1 VATEDPSRTLTFPF
15 PPAQV
20 EATTSRREL
29 AVKGFA
35 ALAAVAAVRPEPVS
49 PRPAVKGFA
58 ALAAVAAVRPEPVS
72 PRPVQEAD
80 RIVPAKSSSIHI
92 SSRA

>member
-35 ALAAVAAVRPEPVS
+35 ALAA
-49 PRPAVKGFA
+49 
-58 ALAAVAAVRPEPVS
+58 LAAVRPEPVS

>member
-49 PRPAVKGFA
+49 PAPSKKPIGSSQRNHPLSTSPA
-58 ALAAVAAVRPEPVS
+58 EHES
-72 PRPVQEAD
+72 D
-80 RIVPAKSSSIHI
+80 
-92 SSRA
+92 